1 MALMQRY
8 LTNPDDPESDA
19 DIQMQVMI
27 SQAAVDSKGFEV
39 LVPQSVESVK
49 RHHATLSSRIAALTA
64 RLSLESKIREAA
76 QSLLKLHADNK
87 KLARQASDHLEA
99 ANRKVDQVATE
110 LWKLTQLAAD
120 LQRTLLQHT
129 SGVLA
134 LGVVRLEDQGRRDRD
149 VHALQLQEARVGKD
163 VEEQL

>member
-1 MALMQRY
+1 
-8 LTNPDDPESDA
+8 
-19 DIQMQVMI
+19 
-27 SQAAVDSKGFEV
+27 
-39 LVPQSVESVK
+39 
-49 RHHATLSSRIAALTA
+49 LTA

-134 LGVVRLEDQGRRDRD
+134 LGVVRLEDQSRREREL
-149 VHALQLQEARVGKD
+149 HTMQLQQATMGPNQ
-163 VEEQL
+163 EEQM